1 MCLLGKEEVPSS
13 NLGIGLKN
21 GENIMAKGQKQPV
34 KKESKPSVKEDA
46 DVAVKEE
53 FAVSVDDG
61 KGIIDFYYLFAGLG
75 ILITIV
81 FIIVG
86 ILRYAHII

>member
-1 MCLLGKEEVPSS
+1 
-13 NLGIGLKN
+13 
-21 GENIMAKGQKQPV
+21 MAKGSKQPG
-34 KKESKPSVKEDA
+34 KKESKPVMKEDA
-46 DVAVKEE
+46 EVAVKEE
-53 FAVSVDDG
+53 FAVSVDEG

>member
-1 MCLLGKEEVPSS
+1 MH
-13 NLGIGLKN
+13 
-21 GENIMAKGQKQPV
+21 GENIMAKGTKASG
-34 KKESKPSVKEDA
+34 KKEPKSSVKEESEVSA
-46 DVAVKEE
+46 KEE
-53 FAVSVDDG
+53 FTVKETDG

-86 ILRYAHII
+86 ILHFVFHTL